1 MVSAHI
7 LSCETIELNF
17 SKNPVLIPLTEFR
30 EQEIMNKYAVQTD
43 IEVNIVAKNLKLDSI
58 VLGSRELST
67 IQRNVDELPG
77 KRKRLRPG
85 NVSPYREVPKDIP
98 RPPHVKSKTPA
109 GLVTGP
115 ESGRLQ
121 DDNVLEFSVVASTL
135 WSGGLSSLHLFHA
148 YAGCLILIQVTKEC
162 LDKAISICSPGVEYK
177 KIGKIIHDHVDK
189 FGYGIVRQF
198 VGHGVGKV
206 FHADPV
212 IHHY

>member
-1 MVSAHI
+1 M
-7 LSCETIELNF
+7 TI
-17 SKNPVLIPLTEFR
+17 LIPLTEFR

-43 IEVNIVAKNLKLDSI
+43 IETIEDLKLDSI

-115 ESGRLQ
+115 E
-121 DDNVLEFSVVASTL
+121 V
-135 WSGGLSSLHLFHA
+135 
-148 YAGCLILIQVTKEC
+148 
-162 LDKAISICSPGVEYK
+162 
-177 KIGKIIHDHVDK
+177 HDEK
-189 FGYGIVRQF
+189 GI
-198 VGHGVGKV
+198 
-206 FHADPV
+206 
-212 IHHY
+212 

>member
-1 MVSAHI
+1 MSPEVSR
-7 LSCETIELNF
+7 
-17 SKNPVLIPLTEFR
+17 TE
-30 EQEIMNKYAVQTD
+30 A
-43 IEVNIVAKNLKLDSI
+43 
-58 VLGSRELST
+58 
-67 IQRNVDELPG
+67 RNVDELPG

-98 RPPHVKSKTPA
+98 RPPHVK
-109 GLVTGP
+109 
-115 ESGRLQ
+115 RLQ

-212 IHHY
+212 IHHYSN